1 MICSVPWH
9 IVQFEC
15 AIRLA
20 CYTLV
25 LLLLVLVMTVSNVYS
40 WLCISGSGVLPTTE
54 PEDCSN
60 STYGCCPDGTRVAT
74 GPNFE
79 GCDVI
84 SKNCTVSYFGCCP
97 DGVSPGMNLCVE
109 LICMHT
115 YI

>member
-1 MICSVPWH
+1 MLHTGYATAHIC
-9 IVQFEC
+9 
-15 AIRLA
+15 
-20 CYTLV
+20 
-25 LLLLVLVMTVSNVYS
+25 NVYS

-109 LICMHT
+109 LICMDA

>member
-1 MICSVPWH
+1 MTDFV
-9 IVQFEC
+9 
-15 AIRLA
+15 
-20 CYTLV
+20 YYMLV
-25 LLLLVLVMTVSNVYS
+25 VLHNIPVMTICNIYS
-40 WLCISGSGVLPTTE
+40 LLHILGSGEFPTTE

-97 DGVSPGMNLCVE
+97 DGVSPGMYMCVETNLHAYIHLEHNLCK
-109 LICMHT
+109 
-115 YI
+115 

>member
-1 MICSVPWH
+1 M
-9 IVQFEC
+9 
-15 AIRLA
+15 
-20 CYTLV
+20 
-25 LLLLVLVMTVSNVYS
+25 LLLILVMTVCNVYS
-40 WLCISGSGVLPTTE
+40 WICISGSSVPPTTE

-97 DGVSPGMNLCVE
+97 DGVSPGTNLCVE

-115 YI
+115 CI